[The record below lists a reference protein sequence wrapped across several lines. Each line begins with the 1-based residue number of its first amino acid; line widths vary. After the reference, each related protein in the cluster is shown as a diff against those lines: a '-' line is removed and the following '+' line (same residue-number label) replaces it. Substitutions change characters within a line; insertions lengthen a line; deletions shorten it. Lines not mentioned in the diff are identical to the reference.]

1 LFPAGLM
8 FGLVF
13 GVEGAVDEV
22 AILKD
27 KNQVQ

>member
-1 LFPAGLM
+1 LM

-27 KNQVQ
+27 KNKVQ